1 MSPGISTILSKAGAV
16 TKNIPQVTSVTTGV
30 FHTLSSVFRGGRYKT
45 STILGQ
51 QRYGDNSWDRHGVI
65 TSRDGDH

>member
-30 FHTLSSVFRGGRYKT
+30 FHTLSSVFRGVNTKPAQFSGSRDMG
-45 STILGQ
+45 TILGMGI
-51 QRYGDNSWDRHGVI
+51 RVS
-65 TSRDGDH
+65 